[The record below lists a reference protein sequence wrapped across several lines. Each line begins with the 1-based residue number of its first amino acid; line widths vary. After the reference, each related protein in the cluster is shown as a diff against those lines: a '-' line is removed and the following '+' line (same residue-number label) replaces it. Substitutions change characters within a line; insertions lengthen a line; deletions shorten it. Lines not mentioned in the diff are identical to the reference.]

1 MPFIICDSPLREFLF
16 TLVPETKNFHLP
28 PWSNCAR
35 AQRRSRDLI
44 HSLLEANRQFS
55 MVASCAV
62 STKANGSGIGTA
74 RCKHSNGTLHLF
86 GEKRGKIHSSR
97 HFKEQKKICLFQESL
112 SLVLGSTV
120 PKPFKSPIWIKT
132 ILHIFSG
139 TFPLIRNIVSRQGI
153 HTRALPNDKT
163 YFLRS
168 IFQETD
174 SRQANLCLASVCF
187 PLSPST
193 NCC

>member
-44 HSLLEANRQFS
+44 HSLLGANRQFS

-62 STKANGSGIGTA
+62 STKENGSGIGTA
-74 RCKHSNGTLHLF
+74 RCKRCNGTLHLF
-86 GEKRGKIHSSR
+86 GGKERKNTFEQTVQRAEKNMFVPR
-97 HFKEQKKICLFQESL
+97 FFE
-112 SLVLGSTV
+112 LGSTV
-120 PKPFKSPIWIKT
+120 PKPFKSPIWINNS
-132 ILHIFSG
+132 LHIFSG
-139 TFPLIRNIVSRQGI
+139 SFPLIRNIVSRQGI
-153 HTRALPNDKT
+153 HTRALPNNKT
-163 YFLRS
+163 YFVRS